1 MPFPLALLLES
12 PSPVPSVPLTQ
23 ETVLIRPPPRALG
36 IKASQPGL
44 TVASGAVT
52 LSLWSWLCASLCPAG
67 PRAVPLPGPGRGI
80 LFPHRWPVSAACS
93 QGTCTTKRQEMFGWR
108 LAGWH
113 SRIRL
118 GTATR
123 LRAAPQD
130 HCRGPQEQAGPHC
143 RDLLQLCGHIAFSPF
158 MLSASLLRKPHCC
171 FPCHLC
177 SF

>member
-12 PSPVPSVPLTQ
+12 PSPVHSVPLTQ

-52 LSLWSWLCASLCPAG
+52 LSPWSWLCASLCPAG

-93 QGTCTTKRQEMFGWR
+93 QGTCTTKRQDVWLEACR
-108 LAGWH
+108 LAQ
-113 SRIRL
+113 
-118 GTATR
+118 
-123 LRAAPQD
+123 PD
-130 HCRGPQEQAGPHC
+130 QAGYCHTSACCSRGSPQGPSGTGRPSLPSPVTAVWTHC
-143 RDLLQLCGHIAFSPF
+143 LFLFCQ
-158 MLSASLLRKPHCC
+158 
-171 FPCHLC
+171 HLY
-177 SF
+177 